1 MPMPIHLKPRY
12 ANSRFGYC
20 HSCGSPFNLNHMRDP
35 ANVEYG
41 VCMCTGCL
49 QDPKRTTAINIYMEH
64 FGFDDNNINRL
75 WGTLQITGDQ
85 DQVPLAPGY
94 NARLSKDGTTIWVK
108 PATLTWE
115 PLSAILVRTNKATAS
130 LVWGN
135 NKHADEQKKAKWN
148 NALLAILNTVKREKG
163 QQNNHKK
170 KKPRVKHTSC
180 GKSANNST
188 ARSKAHTRLWL

>member
-1 MPMPIHLKPRY
+1 
-12 ANSRFGYC
+12 
-20 HSCGSPFNLNHMRDP
+20 MRDP
-35 ANVEYG
+35 AKLEYG
-41 VCMCTGCL
+41 VWMCTGCL
-49 QDPKRTTAINIYMEH
+49 QNPKRTAEINIYMER
-64 FGFDDNNINRL
+64 FGFDGNNINRL
-75 WGTLQITGDQ
+75 WGTLQIPGE
-85 DQVPLAPGY
+85 QVPLAPGY
-94 NARLSKDGTTIWVK
+94 NARLSDDGKTIWVK
-108 PATLTWE
+108 PATRPWE
-115 PLSAILVRTNKATAS
+115 PLSAILDRTNEATAS